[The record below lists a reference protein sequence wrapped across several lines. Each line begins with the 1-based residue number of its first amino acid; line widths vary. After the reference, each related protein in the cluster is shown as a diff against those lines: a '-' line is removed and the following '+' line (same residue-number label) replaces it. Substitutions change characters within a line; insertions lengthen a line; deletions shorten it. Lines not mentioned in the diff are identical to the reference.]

1 MEKKDHVS
9 GLNRRDFL
17 KAACFMTGGLIIS
30 PPSLSFFSPCN
41 PAIKIGIL
49 VPGSKIY
56 PDLGHN
62 LLAGMKVYF
71 EHSGK
76 MPDSLRI
83 ELNTRDIGYISST
96 ALRNARSLIE
106 DDHVDIVAAYIN
118 TRTAGPLKDLFH
130 EKKIPLI
137 IANAGENLIKRE
149 AGSPYIFYI
158 SLNHWQAEWALGR
171 WAARNMGKR
180 GVMAASFYDSGY
192 DALYAFRLGF
202 EQAGGKI
209 QKTWVTGSPISQDV
223 TLTKI
228 LRETKRLRPDFIHA
242 SYCGLKAVNMVKA
255 YADSK
260 ISGKIP
266 LIGSGFLVD
275 DGILPAQGKA
285 ALGIKSCLSWS
296 GGLGSDEN
304 RAFISAFRASTG
316 KRADAFA
323 VLGYDTARLIGEA
336 VKAAGGV
343 TSKEALRDALSS
355 AQFFGPRGSASMHPG
370 IQCMTGPLYIRE
382 VRQSGGRLSNMV
394 IHKPDPVSEE
404 DKSIQG
410 MRDSLSSG
418 WTNFYMAV

>member
-1 MEKKDHVS
+1 MEKKDHIS

-30 PPSLSFFSPCN
+30 PPSFSFFSPCN

-62 LLAGMKVYF
+62 LLAGMKAYF

-76 MPDSLRI
+76 MPDSLRV
-83 ELNTRDIGYISST
+83 ELNTKDIGCISSA
-96 ALRNARSLIE
+96 ALRNARLLIE

-118 TRTAGPLKDLFH
+118 TRAAGLLKGLFH
-130 EKKIPLI
+130 EKKIPLVV
-137 IANAGENLIKRE
+137 ANTGENLIKRE
-149 AGSPYIFYI
+149 AGSPYIFHI

-202 EQAGGKI
+202 EQAGGEI
-209 QKTWVTGSPISQDV
+209 LKTWVTGSPVSQDV

-228 LRETKRLRPDFIHA
+228 LIEAKRLRPDFIHA
-242 SYCGLKAVNMVKA
+242 SYCGRKAVKMVKA
-255 YADSK
+255 YADSR

-266 LIGSGFLVD
+266 LIGSGFFVD
-275 DGILPAQGKA
+275 DGILPELGEA

-296 GGLGSDEN
+296 GGLGTDEN
-304 RAFISAFRASTG
+304 RSFISAFRATTG

-336 VKAAGGV
+336 VKAAGGA
-343 TSKEALRDALSS
+343 TSKEVLRDALSS
-355 AQFFGPRGSASMHPG
+355 LRFFGPRGAIAMNPG
-370 IQCMTGPLYIRE
+370 IRCMTAPLYIRE

-394 IHKPDPVSEE
+394 IHKPDPVSEG
-404 DKSIQG
+404 DKSIRG
-410 MRDSLSSG
+410 MRDSLTSG